1 MARKILSGILI
12 ALSALFLVSSVV
24 GIGAIWFYNEP
35 LTQKATGQLKDID
48 TQLAQAQATL
58 QSSEKELQRALR
70 IVDGAQT
77 ALEKMAKQT
86 GSAQSLFDNIQSTID
101 DQLLPDLK
109 TTRQRI
115 DSARTTLESL
125 QSILKSVSSFIPGVD
140 LNAPTRTL
148 ADLIASTHSLD
159 TEIANVET
167 LATQAS
173 TFVSD
178 TSYLL
183 GGDLTETRTSLQNF
197 VSYIQDYEKKVA
209 GWREQD
215 KKLLEGTPKWIDQA
229 SIILTI
235 FLLWFGLSQFG
246 LLLHGLS
253 IQRGEDPFDVLRKKS
268 VIVVEELEE
277 IDSTSITRKS

>member
-12 ALSALFLVSSVV
+12 ALSAIFLVLSVA

-86 GSAQSLFDNIQSTID
+86 GSAKSLFDNIQSTID

-125 QSILKSVSSFIPGVD
+125 QTVLKSVSSFIPGID
-140 LNAPTRTL
+140 LNAPAKTL

-183 GGDLTETRTSLQNF
+183 GGDLTETRASLENF
-197 VSYIQDYEKKVA
+197 ISYIQDYEKKVT

-215 KKLLEGTPKWIDQA
+215 KDLLEKTPRWIDQA
-229 SIILTI
+229 SIALTI

-253 IQRGEDPFDVLRKKS
+253 IQRGDDPFDVLGKKR
-268 VIVVEELEE
+268 VIVVEEVEE
-277 IDSTSITRKS
+277 IIYPDQE

>member
-1 MARKILSGILI
+1 VARKILSGILI
-12 ALSALFLVSSVV
+12 ALSTIFLVLSVA

-86 GSAQSLFDNIQSTID
+86 GSAESLFDNIQSTID

-125 QSILKSVSSFIPGVD
+125 QSVLKSVSSFIPGVD
-140 LNAPTRTL
+140 LNAPAKTL

-159 TEIANVET
+159 TEIVNVET

-209 GWREQD
+209 GWRKQD
-215 KKLLEGTPKWIDQA
+215 KKLIDGMPGWIDQA

-253 IQRGEDPFDVLRKKS
+253 IQRGGDPFDVLRKKR
-268 VIVVEELEE
+268 VIVVEEVEE
-277 IDSTSITRKS
+277 IIYPDQE

>member
-12 ALSALFLVSSVV
+12 ALSAIFLVLSVV
-24 GIGAIWFYNEP
+24 GIGAIWYYKGP
-35 LTQKATGQLKDID
+35 LTREVTGRLTEID
-48 TQLAQAQATL
+48 AQLAQAQATL

-86 GSAQSLFDNIQSTID
+86 GSAKNLFDGIQSTID
-101 DQLLPDLK
+101 DKLLPDLK

-125 QSILKSVSSFIPGVD
+125 QSVLKSVSGFIPGVD
-140 LNAPTRTL
+140 LNAPAKTL
-148 ADLIASTHSLD
+148 SDLIASTHSMD
-159 TEIANVET
+159 TDIANVEG

-178 TSYLL
+178 TSFLL

-197 VSYIQDYEKKVA
+197 VSYIQDYEKKVT
-209 GWREQD
+209 GWRAQD
-215 KKLLEGTPKWIDQA
+215 KDLLERAPGWINQA
-229 SIILTI
+229 SIILTV
-235 FLLWFGLSQFG
+235 FLLWFGLSEFG
-246 LLLHGLS
+246 LLLHGLN
-253 IQRGEDPFDVLRKKS
+253 IQRGVDPLEVLRKKR
-268 VIVVEELEE
+268 VIVVEEIEE
-277 IDSTSITRKS
+277 IVYPEQE

>member
-12 ALSALFLVSSVV
+12 ALSVIFLLLSVV
-24 GIGAIWFYNEP
+24 GIGAIWFYKGS
-35 LTQKATGQLKDID
+35 LTREVTGRLTGID
-48 TQLAQAQATL
+48 VQLAQAQATL

-70 IVDGAQT
+70 IVDGAQA

-86 GSAQSLFDNIQSTID
+86 GSAKNLFDSIQSTID
-101 DQLLPDLK
+101 DKLLPDLK

-115 DSARTTLESL
+115 DNARTTLESL
-125 QSILKSVSSFIPGVD
+125 QSVLKSVSGFIPGVD
-140 LNAPTRTL
+140 LNAPAKTL
-148 ADLIASTHSLD
+148 SDLIASTHSMD
-159 TEIANVET
+159 TEIANVEA

-178 TSYLL
+178 TSFLL

-209 GWREQD
+209 GWRAQD
-215 KKLLEGTPKWIDQA
+215 KDLLEKAPGWINQA
-229 SIILTI
+229 SIILTV

-253 IQRGEDPFDVLRKKS
+253 IQRGADPLDVLRKRQ
-268 VIVVEELEE
+268 VIVVEEIEE
-277 IDSTSITRKS
+277 IIYPDQE